1 MRGKTRIS
9 LVFLSAALLL
19 LAASSAARAGWLL
32 CRMPGTRPL
41 PRPLRLEQGLSKG
54 KFLVASERIND
65 PRFME
70 TVILLVEYDL
80 NGAMGLII
88 NRPTDM
94 ALASLFPD
102 VKGLEQSAHPLY
114 IGGPVAS
121 HQMLMLIRSGT
132 SPEKSSR
139 VFDDIYVSSSSTLL
153 ESMAGRIEEGEEFRV
168 YAGYSGWAPGQLEGE
183 ISRGDWHILDADSD
197 IVFDKDPGEVWPE
210 LIRRGSGLHV
220 RAGQI

>member
-1 MRGKTRIS
+1 MSGKTRIS
-9 LVFLSAALLL
+9 FVFFSAALLL
-19 LAASSAARAGWLL
+19 LAASAAARAGWLL
-32 CRMPGTRPL
+32 CRMPGSSPP
-41 PRPLRLEQGLSKG
+41 PRPLRLEQRLSKG
-54 KFLVASERIND
+54 KFLVASERIKD

-94 ALASLFPD
+94 ALANLFPD

-132 SPEKSSR
+132 RPGKASL
-139 VFDDIYVSSSSTLL
+139 VFDNIYVSSSSTLL
-153 ESMAGRIEEGEEFRV
+153 EGMAGRLKEGEKFRV

-183 ISRGDWHILDADSD
+183 ISRGDWHILDADAD
-197 IVFDKDPGEVWPE
+197 TVFEKDPGEVWPE

-220 RAGQI
+220 RAGQL